1 VFEIQSDAGAR
12 RPNDSKGEYRRRLT
26 DDEVRALGYSHR
38 DETGR
43 WVHRRNLA
51 DARQR
56 RGRARRAVAERCLTC
71 GVDPLAGDHLEWC
84 PDATPSVG
92 AALRDARDLE
102 AAIAWQRKVDVP
114 KLSEPGREQL
124 NTLFAA
130 LVRAR
135 EQAQLE
141 AAPKLWTLKEYRD
154 SRREETV

>member
-1 VFEIQSDAGAR
+1 MFEIQSNAGACP
-12 RPNDSKGEYRRRLT
+12 PNDSKGEYRRRLT

-71 GVDPLAGDHLEWC
+71 GVDPTASDHLSWC
-84 PDATPSVG
+84 EAAPSYTVG

-102 AAIAWQRKVDVP
+102 AAIKWEPKVQP
-114 KLSEPGREQL
+114 RRLSPPEREQL
-124 NTLFAA
+124 NKLFAA
-130 LVRAR
+130 LVMRNQ
-135 EQAQLE
+135 EG
-141 AAPKLWTLKEYRD
+141 AA
-154 SRREETV
+154 